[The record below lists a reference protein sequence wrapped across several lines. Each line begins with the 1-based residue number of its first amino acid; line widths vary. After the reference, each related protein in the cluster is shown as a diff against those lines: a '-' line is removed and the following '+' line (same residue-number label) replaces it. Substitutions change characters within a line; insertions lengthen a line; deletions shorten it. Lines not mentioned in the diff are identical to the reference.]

1 MAEVQM
7 ISLCDWNFD
16 LGEQVRGTLGSLNQ
30 LVICVGILAALLVNV
45 AIDQSQWRNMFFL
58 AIVPAMLLV
67 LGALFPLHTM
77 SCSTPTESS

>member
-1 MAEVQM
+1 M

>member
-1 MAEVQM
+1 M

-67 LGALFPLHTM
+67 LGALFPPHTM